1 MLAKVLVLVI
11 GVGLTAGV
19 LLATRQAR
27 LQAAHD
33 LAGLRLL
40 ITREEHR
47 LYDLRARIAALATP
61 ESVRRMAAKVSP
73 LRQIEPGV
81 RTALETGQV
90 REGSAPPPLALTPGA
105 GGNP

>member
-1 MLAKVLVLVI
+1 MLEKLLVLVI

-47 LYDLRARIAALATP
+47 LYDLRAQIAALATP
-61 ESVRRMAAKVSP
+61 ESVRRMTAKVGP
-73 LRQIEPGV
+73 LRLIEPGV
-81 RTALETGQV
+81 RTVLQRGPGRVQD
-90 REGSAPPPLALTPGA
+90 APAPVALTPET
-105 GGNP
+105 GGPP